1 MMTLLFIL
9 KVENCVTLMI
19 SGGCDWSSMLD
30 QPPVVKAVDQSG
42 KHTSWL
48 MRPNQEVNVNV
59 KLKRVFKSLFS
70 GFEKAA
76 VALKVLVTQP
86 EGLPMMWS
94 VSLSLIRVQDSIGAS
109 GLHSSLWSRWLR
121 SSKPR
126 RQTEINAETPFKCKL
141 TAESR
146 SAGNSDSS
154 ASNWSV
160 SWQEKKNMFVSSSS
174 ASGTSLNKLK
184 SEPGSDLWSIFWSLT
199 DQRWSERHNLFL
211 LLGFLNVLDSAD
223 DSWSFIAWIE
233 PQTELC
239 SHFVIISTLSQRVL
253 KQRRL
258 TPSRTVLKLLQEG
271 FVSGFR
277 LSIDFSSNQRVFT
290 VWFSEERC
298 DITAL
303 WHHSAVTSQRG
314 KQVWK
319 HFGFFIPGSSRG
331 IRGTKTSLV
340 TRLRLLYDNLL
351 KNNKTNFS
359 FLFWYINVLLKLL
372 LLLICEFLLFYIF
385 VLWYHQQRADGGGSR
400 FLFCWL
406 MVLFYCPQ

>member
-48 MRPNQEVNVNV
+48 MRPNQEVNVSV
-59 KLKRVFKSLFS
+59 KLKLLFKSLFS

-109 GLHSSLWSRWLR
+109 GLHSSLWSCWLR

-239 SHFVIISTLSQRVL
+239 FYFESKSFKTATSHSIQDSVEAS
-253 KQRRL
+253 
-258 TPSRTVLKLLQEG
+258 
-271 FVSGFR
+271 SGRFCFWIQR

-303 WHHSAVTSQRG
+303 WHHSEVNKSENTLD
-314 KQVWK
+314 
-319 HFGFFIPGSSRG
+319 SSFPARVVESEELKRPSLHVCVCFMTTYLK
-331 IRGTKTSLV
+331 ITKSIF
-340 TRLRLLYDNLL
+340 
-351 KNNKTNFS
+351 NFS
-359 FLFWYINVLLKLL
+359 F
-372 LLLICEFLLFYIF
+372 
-385 VLWYHQQRADGGGSR
+385 DT
-400 FLFCWL
+400 
-406 MVLFYCPQ
+406 

>member
-1 MMTLLFIL
+1 MTD
-9 KVENCVTLMI
+9 ET
-19 SGGCDWSSMLD
+19 
-30 QPPVVKAVDQSG
+30 QSG
-42 KHTSWL
+42 SKRQRQTKTGFQKSVFWFW
-48 MRPNQEVNVNV
+48 EGGGGV
-59 KLKRVFKSLFS
+59 KGV
-70 GFEKAA
+70 G
-76 VALKVLVTQP
+76 VLVTQP

-223 DSWSFIAWIE
+223 D
-233 PQTELC
+233 
-239 SHFVIISTLSQRVL
+239 RV
-253 KQRRL
+253 
-258 TPSRTVLKLLQEG
+258 VL
-271 FVSGFR
+271 
-277 LSIDFSSNQRVFT
+277 
-290 VWFSEERC
+290 
-298 DITAL
+298 
-303 WHHSAVTSQRG
+303 
-314 KQVWK
+314 
-319 HFGFFIPGSSRG
+319 
-331 IRGTKTSLV
+331 
-340 TRLRLLYDNLL
+340 
-351 KNNKTNFS
+351 
-359 FLFWYINVLLKLL
+359 
-372 LLLICEFLLFYIF
+372 
-385 VLWYHQQRADGGGSR
+385 
-400 FLFCWL
+400 
-406 MVLFYCPQ
+406 